1 MIRNIIFL
9 FVFYF
14 GLIFLLIL
22 FTPSLIL
29 PQYVVTLGGKSL
41 GYWTSFCLKYIM
53 GTKIEIKGIENILSN
68 QKYFVAS
75 SHQSIFE
82 TFYLQTIFNKPVFIL
97 KKELTRIP
105 LFGWYLKKMG
115 CISIDRNKIS
125 KENLNFSYEVGKVI
139 KNTDKIL
146 IIFPQGTRKS
156 FDDRSKFKKGF
167 SRIYN
172 DLNIACLPV
181 AINSGRVWPKHGKLI
196 PNQKIT
202 VSILRIL
209 PPGIEQNIL
218 INQVEQNI
226 YDELNRISWEN

>member
-1 MIRNIIFL
+1 MIRNTIFIL
-9 FVFYF
+9 VFYF
-14 GLIFLLIL
+14 GLIFLLVL
-22 FTPSLIL
+22 FIPSLIL
-29 PQYVVTLGGKSL
+29 PQYIITLGGKCL
-41 GYWTSFCLKYIM
+41 GYWTGFCLKYIM
-53 GTKIEIKGIENILSN
+53 LTKIEIKGIDNISSN

-82 TFYLQTIFNKPVFIL
+82 TFFLQTIFEKPVFIL
-97 KKELTRIP
+97 KKELTKIP

-115 CISIDRNKIS
+115 CITINRNKIS
-125 KENLNFSYEVGKVI
+125 KENLNFSDEVGKVI
-139 KNTDKIL
+139 RNTDKIL

-181 AINSGRVWPKHGKLI
+181 AINSGKVWPKLGKII

-202 VSILRIL
+202 VSILSIF

-226 YDELNRISWEN
+226 YSELNKIS

>member
-82 TFYLQTIFNKPVFIL
+82 TLYLQTIFNKPVFIL

-226 YDELNRISWEN
+226 YDELNRIS

>member
-22 FTPSLIL
+22 FIPSLIL
-29 PQYVVTLGGKSL
+29 PQYVVTLGGKFL

-53 GTKIEIKGIENILSN
+53 ATKIEVKGKENIINN
-68 QKYFVAS
+68 QKYFVVS

-82 TFYLQTIFNKPVFIL
+82 TFFLQTIFKNPVFIL
-97 KKELTRIP
+97 KKELIKIP
-105 LFGWYLKKMG
+105 LFGLYLKKLG

-125 KENLNFSYEVGKVI
+125 KENLNFSDEVGKVI
-139 KNTDKIL
+139 KDTNKIL

-181 AINSGRVWPKHGKLI
+181 AINSGKVWPKKGRLI
-196 PNQKIT
+196 PNQKII
-202 VSILRIL
+202 VSILSIL
-209 PPGIEQNIL
+209 PPGIEQNKL
-218 INQVEQNI
+218 AQEVEQVI
-226 YDELNRISWEN
+226 YNELNKIS

>member
-22 FTPSLIL
+22 FIPSLIL
-29 PQYVVTLGGKSL
+29 PQYIVTLGGKLL

-53 GTKIEIKGIENILSN
+53 ATKIEVKGKENIINN
-68 QKYFVAS
+68 QNYFVVS

-82 TFYLQTIFNKPVFIL
+82 TFFLQTIFKNPVFIL
-97 KKELTRIP
+97 KKELIKIP
-105 LFGWYLKKMG
+105 LFGWYLKKLG

-125 KENLNFSYEVGKVI
+125 KENLNFSDEVGKVI
-139 KNTDKIL
+139 KDTNKIL

-181 AINSGRVWPKHGKLI
+181 AINSGKVWPKKGRLI
-196 PNQKIT
+196 PNQKII
-202 VSILRIL
+202 VSILSIL
-209 PPGIEQNIL
+209 SPGIEQNKFA
-218 INQVEQNI
+218 NEVEKVI
-226 YDELNRISWEN
+226 YNELDKIS

>member
-1 MIRNIIFL
+1 MVFLRSFFFNFFLYAGIATACIVSIPFL
-9 FVFYF
+9 FIKDKYMICAGKVLSDYIIYLLKIFMNTKVEF
-14 GLIFLLIL
+14 RGLEN
-22 FTPSLIL
+22 
-29 PQYVVTLGGKSL
+29 
-41 GYWTSFCLKYIM
+41 LKKY
-53 GTKIEIKGIENILSN
+53 E
-68 QKYFVAS
+68 KYFVAS

-82 TFYLQTIFNKPVFIL
+82 TFFLQTIFDKPVFIL
-97 KKELTRIP
+97 KKELTKIP

-115 CISIDRNKIS
+115 CISIDRNKIT
-125 KENLNFSYEVGKVI
+125 KENLNFSNEVGKVI
-139 KNTDKIL
+139 KGTDKIL

-181 AINSGRVWPKHGKLI
+181 AINSGKVWPKHGKLI

-202 VSILRIL
+202 VSILNIF
-209 PPGIEQNIL
+209 PPGIEQNTL

-226 YDELNRISWEN
+226 YNELNKIS

>member
-1 MIRNIIFL
+1 MRRNIIFL

-14 GLIFLLIL
+14 GVIFLLIF

-29 PQYVVTLGGKSL
+29 PQYAVRQGGKFL
-41 GYWTSFCLKYIM
+41 GNWTGFCLKYIM
-53 GTKIEIKGIENILSN
+53 GTKIEVKGIENISNN

-82 TFYLQTIFNKPVFIL
+82 TFFLQTIFDKPVFIL
-97 KKELTRIP
+97 KKELTKIP

-115 CISIDRNKIS
+115 CIAIDRNKIS
-125 KENLNFSYEVGKVI
+125 KENLNFSDEVGKVI
-139 KNTDKIL
+139 KDTDKIL

-172 DLNIACLPV
+172 DLDIACLPV
-181 AINSGRVWPKHGKLI
+181 AINSGKVWPKHGKI
-196 PNQKIT
+196 NPSQKIT
-202 VSILRIL
+202 VSILNII
-209 PPGIEQNIL
+209 PPGIEQKKL

-226 YDELNRISWEN
+226 YDELNKIS